1 LRGLNLDIKSE
12 GKVLLETHKELYEQ
26 LIEIPENREMTYVEE
41 IKEEVKIGKPRFKN
55 PKYQWSKNL
64 LVNLRDHLQNI
75 WNFFEKYSYWFD
87 DTLIPLLD
95 TNERRVSK
103 KSIIFLLEEDVW
115 STDEVYGKYLIE
127 DSKAGLSISY
137 SRREKRIKQITLK
150 TKEESEIREWICKDA
165 IRQIQNQFEFLW
177 NKLEIEIQ
185 VCIEEIFH
193 KLQKF
198 ALKPN
203 YLQDQL
209 DKTIEISEQWAE
221 AGLLNLGRIVE
232 HWLLNKLGMKSAP
245 LFFDLIREAEIS
257 GLIDKNEIKLLRN
270 IRTNYNDLK
279 HKIYYKIDLE
289 DIKLMVKNFSNLF
302 KS

>member
-1 LRGLNLDIKSE
+1 ME
-12 GKVLLETHKELYEQ
+12 GETLLENHKKLYEL
-26 LIEIPENREMTYVEE
+26 LIEIPEKREMIYVEGM
-41 IKEEVKIGKPRFKN
+41 KEGVKVGKPRFKN

-75 WNFFEKYSYWFD
+75 WNFFDKYSYWFD

-115 STDEVYGKYLIE
+115 GTDEVYGKYLIE
-127 DSKAGLSISY
+127 ENKAGITISY
-137 SRREKRIKQITLK
+137 SRRERKIKQITLE
-150 TKEESEIREWICKDA
+150 TKEESEIKDWICKDA

-177 NKLEIEIQ
+177 GRLETEIQ
-185 VCIEEIFH
+185 ACIEEIFH
-193 KLQKF
+193 KSPKF
-198 ALKPN
+198 TLKPN
-203 YLQDQL
+203 YLQNQL

-232 HWLLNKLGMKSAP
+232 HWLLNKLGMKNAP
-245 LFFDLIREAEIS
+245 LFFDLIREAEIA
-257 GLIDKNEIKLLRN
+257 GLIDKNEVKLLRN

-279 HKIYYKIDLE
+279 HKIYYKINLE

>member
-1 LRGLNLDIKSE
+1 LDIKSE
-12 GKVLLETHKELYEQ
+12 GKALLETHKELYEQ
-26 LIEIPENREMTYVEE
+26 LIKIPENRELTYVEE
-41 IKEEVKIGKPRFKN
+41 IKEDIKIGKPRFKN

-64 LVNLRDHLQNI
+64 LSDLRDHLQNI

-87 DTLIPLLD
+87 NTMIPLLD
-95 TNERRVSK
+95 TNERRLSK

-127 DSKAGLSISY
+127 DSKDDISISY
-137 SRREKRIKQITLK
+137 SRRERKIKQITLK
-150 TKEESEIREWICKDA
+150 SKEKSEIKKWICKDA

-177 NKLEIEIQ
+177 HKLEIEIQ

-193 KLQKF
+193 KPQKF
-198 ALKPN
+198 ALIPN
-203 YLQDQL
+203 YLQVQL
-209 DKTIEISEQWAE
+209 DRTIEISEQWAE

-257 GLIDKNEIKLLRN
+257 GLINKNEKKLLRN

-289 DIKLMVKNFSNLF
+289 DVKLMIKNFSNLF